1 MGGLQGFAAPLAKTR
16 SAAAAVMQDKRV
28 VDQDADNGVVFEF
41 LDVTVE
47 RQGVRALNGLTAAI
61 PAHGVTAVFGPSGSG
76 KSTLLRLCNRL
87 ELPNSGRVSFYGS
100 DIAGLDPLW
109 LRRRVGMCFQRPT
122 PFPGTVADNL
132 RAADPDA
139 PDARMR
145 ETLARVALTG
155 SWLDRDVAGLSGGEA
170 QRVCL
175 ARTLMARPQVL
186 LLDEPTSAVE
196 TEAAEV
202 IERAV
207 RELAADGTPA
217 LWVTHNSAQVARA
230 ADRVLRLEC
239 GRSLGLGP
247 VASRPGDGSV
257 A

>member
-1 MGGLQGFAAPLAKTR
+1 MAGLQGIAAPLAKTR
-16 SAAAAVMQDKRV
+16 CGVAAVMQDGQV
-28 VDQDADNGVVFEF
+28 VDEHADTGMVFEF
-41 LDVTVE
+41 LDVVVE

-61 PAHGVTAVFGPSGSG
+61 PDHGVTAIFGPSGAG

-87 ELPNSGRVSFYGS
+87 EVATSGRVSFYGS

-175 ARTLMARPQVL
+175 ARTLMAQPQVL
-186 LLDEPTSAVE
+186 LLDEPTSAVD
-196 TEAAEV
+196 TGAAEV

-207 RELAADGTPA
+207 RELATDGTPA

-230 ADRVLRLEC
+230 ADRMLRLES
-239 GRSLGLGP
+239 GHSLGLGP
-247 VASRPGDGSV
+247 VTSAPGDGSV

>member
-1 MGGLQGFAAPLAKTR
+1 
-16 SAAAAVMQDKRV
+16 MQDKQV
-28 VDQDADNGVVFEF
+28 IDQDAGSDMVFEF
-41 LDVTVE
+41 VDVVVE
-47 RQGVRALNGLTAAI
+47 RQGVRALDGLTVAI
-61 PAHGVTAVFGPSGSG
+61 PSHGVTAVFGPSGAG

-87 ELPNSGRVSFYGS
+87 ELPTSGRLCFYGS

-132 RAADPDA
+132 RAADADA
-139 PDARMR
+139 SDMRMR

-155 SWLDRDVAGLSGGEA
+155 SWLDRDVADLSGGEA

-175 ARTLMARPQVL
+175 ARTLMAQPQVL
-186 LLDEPTSAVE
+186 LLDEPTSAVD

-217 LWVTHNSAQVARA
+217 LWVTHNSAQVKRA
-230 ADRVLRLEC
+230 ADRVLRLES
-239 GRSLGLGP
+239 GRCLGLGA
-247 VASRPGDGSV
+247 VASMPGDGSV

>member
-1 MGGLQGFAAPLAKTR
+1 M
-16 SAAAAVMQDKRV
+16 
-28 VDQDADNGVVFEF
+28 VDQDAGNDVVFEF
-41 LDVTVE
+41 VDVVVE
-47 RQGVRALNGLTAAI
+47 RQGVRALDGLTAAI
-61 PAHGVTAVFGPSGSG
+61 PRHGVTAVFGPSGSG

-87 ELPNSGRVSFYGS
+87 ELPTSGRVSFYGS

-139 PDARMR
+139 SAARMR
-145 ETLARVALTG
+145 ETLDRVALTG

-175 ARTLMARPQVL
+175 ARTLLARPQVL
-186 LLDEPTSAVE
+186 LLDEPTSAVD

-207 RELAADGTPA
+207 RDLAADGTPA
-217 LWVTHNSAQVARA
+217 LWVTHNSAQVERA
-230 ADRVLRLEC
+230 ADRALRLKA

-247 VASRPGDGSV
+247 VASKPDDGSV

>member
-1 MGGLQGFAAPLAKTR
+1 
-16 SAAAAVMQDKRV
+16 MQDNQV
-28 VDQDADNGVVFEF
+28 ADEDAADNMVFEF
-41 LDVTVE
+41 LDVVVDQ
-47 RQGVRALNGLTAAI
+47 QGARALDGLTAAI
-61 PAHGVTAVFGPSGSG
+61 PAHGVTAVFGPSGAG

-87 ELPNSGRVSFYGS
+87 ELPTSGRVSFYGS
-100 DIAGLDPLW
+100 DIVRLDPLR

-132 RAADPDA
+132 RAADPA
-139 PDARMR
+139 ASEARMR

-175 ARTLMARPQVL
+175 ARTLMAQPEVL
-186 LLDEPTSAVE
+186 LLDEPTSAVD
-196 TEAAEV
+196 TQAAEV
-202 IERAV
+202 IEHAV
-207 RELAADGTPA
+207 RELAADGIPA
-217 LWVTHNSAQVARA
+217 LWVTHDSSQVERA

-247 VASRPGDGSV
+247 VTSTPGDGPV

>member
-1 MGGLQGFAAPLAKTR
+1 MQGFAAPLAKTR
-16 SAAAAVMQDKRV
+16 STVAAVMQDKQV
-28 VDQDADNGVVFEF
+28 VDQDADDVVFEF
-41 LDVTVE
+41 VDVVVE
-47 RQGVRALNGLTAAI
+47 RQGVRALDGLTAAI
-61 PAHGVTAVFGPSGSG
+61 PGRGVTAVFGPSGSG

-87 ELPNSGRVSFYGS
+87 ELPTSGRALFYGS
-100 DIAGLDPLW
+100 DIAGIDPLW

-122 PFPGTVADNL
+122 PFPGTVAENL

-139 PDARMR
+139 SDARLR

-155 SWLDRDVAGLSGGEA
+155 SWLDRDVAALSGGEA

-175 ARTLMARPQVL
+175 ARTLMAQPQVL
-186 LLDEPTSAVE
+186 LLDEPTSAVD

-207 RELAADGTPA
+207 RELAADGIPA
-217 LWVTHNSAQVARA
+217 LWVTHNSAQLERA
-230 ADRVLRLEC
+230 ADRVLRLES

-247 VASRPGDGSV
+247 VAAKPGDGPV

>member
-1 MGGLQGFAAPLAKTR
+1 
-16 SAAAAVMQDKRV
+16 MQDKRV
-28 VDQDADNGVVFEF
+28 VDQDADNDADNDSVFEF
-41 LDVTVE
+41 LDVVVE
-47 RQGVRALNGLTAAI
+47 RQGVRALDGLTAAI

-87 ELPNSGRVSFYGS
+87 ELPTSGRVSFYGS
-100 DIAGLDPLW
+100 DIAALDPLW

-139 PDARMR
+139 PDARMC
-145 ETLARVALTG
+145 ETLARVALSG

-175 ARTLMARPQVL
+175 ARTLVAGPQVL
-186 LLDEPTSAVE
+186 LLDEPTSAVD

-217 LWVTHNSAQVARA
+217 LWVTHNAAQVARA
-230 ADRVLRLEC
+230 ADRVLRLES
-239 GRSLGLGP
+239 GRSQGLGP

>member
-1 MGGLQGFAAPLAKTR
+1 
-16 SAAAAVMQDKRV
+16 MQDKRV
-28 VDQDADNGVVFEF
+28 VDQDADNDVMFEF
-41 LDVTVE
+41 LDVVVE

-87 ELPNSGRVSFYGS
+87 ELPTSGRVSFYGS
-100 DIAGLDPLW
+100 DIAALDPLW

-145 ETLARVALTG
+145 ETLARVALSG

-175 ARTLMARPQVL
+175 ARTLVAGPQVL
-186 LLDEPTSAVE
+186 LLDEPTSAVD

-217 LWVTHNSAQVARA
+217 LWVTHNAAQVARA
-230 ADRVLRLEC
+230 ADRVLRLES
-239 GRSLGLGP
+239 GRSQGLGP

>member
-1 MGGLQGFAAPLAKTR
+1 MQGLAAQLAKTR
-16 SAAAAVMQDKRV
+16 SSAAAVMQDKRV
-28 VDQDADNGVVFEF
+28 IDQDAGNDVVFEF
-41 LDVTVE
+41 VDVVVE
-47 RQGVRALNGLTAAI
+47 RQGVRALDGLTAAI
-61 PAHGVTAVFGPSGSG
+61 PGHGVTAVFGPSGSG

-87 ELPNSGRVSFYGS
+87 ELPTSGRVSFYGS
-100 DIAGLDPLW
+100 DITGLDPLR

-139 PDARMR
+139 SDARIR

-155 SWLDRDVAGLSGGEA
+155 SWLDRDVAALSGGEA

-175 ARTLMARPQVL
+175 ARTLMAQPQVL
-186 LLDEPTSAVE
+186 LLDEPTSAVD
-196 TEAAEV
+196 TGAAEV

-207 RELAADGTPA
+207 RDLAADGTPA
-217 LWVTHNSAQVARA
+217 LWVTHNSAQVERA
-230 ADRVLRLEC
+230 ADRVLRLES

-247 VASRPGDGSV
+247 VASKPGDGSV